1 MLCFIKLFS
10 GFAVHMIGTFYCYSA
25 VAILKYIDLLN
36 MLYILLEVYFRLSL
50 SVFWRFAVS
59 FQFSAE
65 NNCFPTSFGY
75 CPHNHI
81 LISSAIFICFAKEK
95 KWLLQLWITVNKKR
109 NCKLTQELH
118 NFSSTMQLTTRH
130 DSWWFG

>member
-1 MLCFIKLFS
+1 MYAVLIKLFS

-50 SVFWRFAVS
+50 SVFCRFFVGCFVFCRFAVS

-95 KWLLQLWITVNKKR
+95 ERLLQL
-109 NCKLTQELH
+109 
-118 NFSSTMQLTTRH
+118 
-130 DSWWFG
+130 